1 MKRDISKKIVFGVC
15 SGIAKSMNIDVTIV
29 RLIFLLLALM
39 GFGMPVI
46 IYIVLALIMPVE

>member
-1 MKRDISKKIVFGVC
+1 MKRDISNKIVFGVC
-15 SGIAKSMNIDVTIV
+15 SGVAKSMNMDATIV

>member
-1 MKRDISKKIVFGVC
+1 MKRDISNKIIFGVC